1 MSNSSNSNS
10 RLSAQNI
17 IDKYGNNNNTED
29 RFTFQVRPNSP
40 RETFGKS
47 NQPRSSQVQILKEID

>member
-1 MSNSSNSNS
+1 MSNTSNSNS

-47 NQPRSSQVQILKEID
+47 N